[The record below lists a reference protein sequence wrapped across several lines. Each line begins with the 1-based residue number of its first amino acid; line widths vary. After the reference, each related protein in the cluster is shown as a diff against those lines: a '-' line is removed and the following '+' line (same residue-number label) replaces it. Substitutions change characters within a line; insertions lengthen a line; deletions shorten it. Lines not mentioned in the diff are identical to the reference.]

1 VVLGDDEHGQVS
13 AEVRELGRELR
24 RRKRTHPTVLW

>member
-1 VVLGDDEHGQVS
+1 VVLGDGEHGHVS
-13 AEVRELGRELR
+13 AEMRALGRELR